1 MAEQNGRRRVVASTF
16 VTLDGYM
23 VGPDED
29 ISWVIDGFDA
39 EMHGVGMPLFAGG
52 AGRQDFEL
60 ADLKRYANGVVAMT
74 YTRKE
79 A

>member
-1 MAEQNGRRRVVASTF
+1 VQALGRADLV
-16 VTLDGYM
+16 
-23 VGPDED
+23 DEYRLYLHP
-29 ISWVIDGFDA
+29 VLLGA
-39 EMHGVGMPLFAGG
+39 GTPLFADA

-79 A
+79 S